1 MWTELS
7 NNLDALTDPHLQVA
21 RCQLLGHLLYSQAS
35 ALPVQALTGAT
46 ALPPRGT
53 TSVAWR
59 GGKTYYVI
67 DEDEVEFV
75 LNDQFTSV
83 LQHGGWLRYSEYGFR
98 IRNGAIVEFHI
109 NCAPSG
115 CLDLRTTQAVMQHFG
130 LPEHIEDHWD
140 TGELMSTTF
149 SYTRGLRIQFD
160 QWDQYV
166 RSIYV
171 GDALDA
177 AHDGLFDA
185 P

>member
-1 MWTELS
+1 
-7 NNLDALTDPHLQVA
+7 
-21 RCQLLGHLLYSQAS
+21 
-35 ALPVQALTGAT
+35 
-46 ALPPRGT
+46 
-53 TSVAWR
+53 
-59 GGKTYYVI
+59 
-67 DEDEVEFV
+67 
-75 LNDQFTSV
+75 
-83 LQHGGWLRYSEYGFR
+83 
-98 IRNGAIVEFHI
+98 
-109 NCAPSG
+109 
-115 CLDLRTTQAVMQHFG
+115 MQHFG